1 MSDTPESFGN
11 QEAGR
16 LRRAFRWLRTRAQR
30 LWEKLVPGARA
41 RRGAARGILV
51 ALILLTGFLGSRL
64 MTSLGRPVDVL
75 IGVVVGLLFLLIF
88 ALGFR
93 LALAVVRSVPL
104 FVGWLGA
111 GGLLVFLFFILDLF
125 GLPGRLA
132 LGTFGLVLVEALL
145 GGALATLTAAEFGA
159 AGRAKK
165 AGVWA
170 ALVLAV
176 AANAGVVVWLVWPG
190 SDEHLVKAPGAGS
203 AAVEKIDAPDPS
215 QPGAYRVLSLTYG
228 SGTDWQRREFGAGA
242 QLKTQSVNATPFV
255 KGFKGWRRKLRK
267 WYWGFD
273 ADALPLNGRVWYPE
287 GSGPFPL
294 VLIVHGNHHMA
305 DYSDPGYAY
314 LGELLA
320 SRGFILVSVDENFL
334 NGSPVGGV
342 PRENDARGWMLL
354 QHVKVWGAWNA
365 TPGNPFHQ
373 KVDLGNIGL
382 IGHSRGG
389 EAAAHA
395 AAFNRMAYYP
405 DDAAVKLDF
414 GFAIQAVIAIAP
426 ADGQYRPADRLTP
439 LENVNYLTLQ
449 GGHDSDVSSFAGDR
463 QFNRVKFTDGGDWFK
478 ASVYIYRANHGQF
491 NTVWGA
497 DDYGPPLAWLLN
509 LKPLLTGEEQRRAGN
524 VYMAGFLEAT
534 LHGDGRYRPLF
545 RDHRRAQPWLP
556 ETIYVTRYEDAS
568 FRLVADFEED
578 VDVVTTTLSGGRLA
592 GAGLTV
598 WREQDV
604 KLRWGDERRNNAVY
618 LGWNTEKDESKKTD
632 QAESSDRAQ
641 PPGPEAEPP
650 SFSLRLP
657 STFAREAGLA
667 PDRLLVFHLSPS
679 DEKAPTPEEKEKE
692 LTGKEEEKKE
702 KEKEKEAKKDKEKK
716 KEEEPLDCTIELIA
730 RSGVSARL
738 PLSHFR
744 PLPPVLKA
752 RFTKS
757 SAIEKRWYKSESE
770 PVFQTYELPLAA
782 FVEAEKRFRPA
793 DLETIRFRFDRK
805 PKGVVILDRVGFARP

>member
-1 MSDTPESFGN
+1 MNETFASASPN
-11 QEAGR
+11 QPGR
-16 LRRAFRWLRTRAQR
+16 LRRAREWVRRRVLS
-30 LWEKLVPGARA
+30 LWEKLLPGERA
-41 RRGAARGILV
+41 RQGAARGILV
-51 ALILLTGFLGSRL
+51 TLFLLTGFLGSRL
-64 MTSLGRPVDVL
+64 MTSLGTPVDVL

-88 ALGFR
+88 TLGFR

-111 GGLLVFLFFILDLF
+111 GGLLVFLFFILGWWF

-145 GGALATLTAAEFGA
+145 GGALVTLTAAEFRD

-176 AANAGVVVWLVWPG
+176 AANVGVVVWLVWPG
-190 SDEHLVKAPGAGS
+190 SDEHLVKAPAAGS

-215 QPGAYRVLSLTYG
+215 RPGAYRVLSLTYG
-228 SGTDWQRREFGAGA
+228 SGTDRQRREFGAGA

-273 ADALPLNGRVWYPE
+273 ADAFPLNGRVWYPE

-334 NGSPVGGV
+334 NGSLVGGV

-389 EAAAHA
+389 EAVAHA
-395 AAFNRMAYYP
+395 AAFNRMAHYP

-426 ADGQYRPADRLTP
+426 VDGQYRPADRLTP

-449 GGHDSDVSSFAGDR
+449 GGHDADVSSFEGDR
-463 QFNRVKFTDGGDWFK
+463 QYNRVRFTDGGDWFK

-509 LKPLLTGEEQRRAGN
+509 LKPLLSGEEQRHAGN

-534 LHGDGRYRPLF
+534 LRGDGRYRPLF
-545 RDHRRAQPWLP
+545 RDHRSAQPWLP

-578 VDVVTTTLSGGRLA
+578 VDVVTTTLDGGRLA

-604 KLRWGDERRNNAVY
+604 KLRWSLRWGDDRRNNAVY
-618 LGWNTEKDESKKTD
+618 LGWNTEKKKSEKTDNPGNSD
-632 QAESSDRAQ
+632 QAE
-641 PPGPEAEPP
+641 PPAPPPEPP

-692 LTGKEEEKKE
+692 LAGKEEE
-702 KEKEKEAKKDKEKK
+702 KKDKEKK

-730 RSGVSARL
+730 RDGVRARL

-744 PLPPVLKA
+744 PLAPVLKA

-793 DLETIRFRFDRK
+793 DLETIRFRFDRT